1 MRSNLTGWR
10 WATQEPEGGNSG
22 APEKCLQ
29 VFSQA
34 QSRRFRH
41 TLNTRRMTR
50 LQSLRHWFHSGGPVK
65 RFRLH
70 CIMQSGWFPT
80 GIRPVSKVRSGIRG
94 TSFSQLR
101 VTIIAD
107 IVS

>member
-1 MRSNLTGWR
+1 MRSNPTAWK
-10 WATQEPEGGNSG
+10 WAAQESEGGNSG

-50 LQSLRHWFHSGGPVK
+50 LQS
-65 RFRLH
+65 
-70 CIMQSGWFPT
+70 
-80 GIRPVSKVRSGIRG
+80 VR
-94 TSFSQLR
+94 QLTFA
-101 VTIIAD
+101 VAAL
-107 IVS
+107 